1 MSLFKSDDTLEGVLK
16 AKTINPEH
24 IEEVVANVRSN
35 AKTIATLNGSFDLL
49 HAGHLEILF
58 QAAKQADVLFVL
70 LNSDASIKLYKS
82 PLRPIVPLAH
92 RLKLMAALCFVDYVT
107 WFDELDPRS
116 ILARI
121 QPDVHVNGAEYGE
134 NCIEADVVKKNG
146 GRIHIVSLV
155 EGLST
160 SNIIHKIV
168 TTCAIS

>member
-1 MSLFKSDDTLEGVLK
+1 MSLFKSDDTLEKVLK
-16 AKTINPEH
+16 AKTIDPEL
-24 IEEVVANVRSN
+24 IEAAVASLRFKN
-35 AKTIATLNGSFDLL
+35 KTIATLNGSFDLL

-82 PLRPIVPLAH
+82 PLRPIVPLAY
-92 RLKLMAALCFVDYVT
+92 RLKLMAALSFVGYVT
-107 WFDELDPRS
+107 WFEEIDPRAL
-116 ILARI
+116 LARI

-134 NCIEADVVKKNG
+134 NCIEADIVKKGG